1 MANQRPIRRGRVPF
15 RRGRRWT
22 SKARPKRWNA
32 VATGLSTT
40 TFPLYTVPP
49 ILGSALTAPAPAILV
64 SGQVDVEPWADDQ
77 EVTVDRIIGNIGL
90 RTEWT
95 YSSDDALW
103 GVDYMVKLGIL
114 VHEEVTQDVSQ
125 MELNMFDQET
135 MEDYEWMWL
144 WTGLV
149 TEFTNN
155 GTRIADVNVFSSAT
169 VNIPVDIKN
178 RRKVGQSDELLLFAQ
193 YARLYDFASMTESV
207 QMSVDLRTILMSR

>member
-1 MANQRPIRRGRVPF
+1 MANSRPIRRGRVPF

-40 TFPLYTVPP
+40 TFSLYTVPP